1 MDYEDYV
8 CGNDRIYDYE
18 ADLFTSKTSGSWNDT
33 VIEDYWEEDQSYD
46 AQYLEK
52 LDNYDSIFNWQE

>member
-8 CGNDRIYDYE
+8 CGNDRVYDYE
-18 ADLFTSKTSGSWNDT
+18 ADSFIFKTPDSWNDT
-33 VIEDYWEEDQSYD
+33 IIEDYWEEDQSYD

-52 LDNYDSIFNWQE
+52 LDNYDSIFNW

>member
-8 CGNDRIYDYE
+8 CGDDHVYDYE
-18 ADLFTSKTSGSWNDT
+18 TDSFTSRTKNSWDDMT
-33 VIEDYWEEDQSYD
+33 EDYWEEDYE

-52 LDNYDSIFNWQE
+52 LDNYYSIFDW

>member
-18 ADLFTSKTSGSWNDT
+18 TDLFTSKTPDSWND
-33 VIEDYWEEDQSYD
+33 VIIEDYWEEDYD

-52 LDNYDSIFNWQE
+52 LDNYDSIFDW

>member
-8 CGNDRIYDYE
+8 CGDNYVYDYE
-18 ADLFTSKTSGSWNDT
+18 TDSFASRTKNSWDDMT
-33 VIEDYWEEDQSYD
+33 EDYWEEDYD

-52 LDNYDSIFNWQE
+52 LDNYDSIFNW